1 MWGKQ
6 GKLGTGMFQEV
17 LLLMKSKV
25 PLLSFRLPGDWGAV
39 LRAESLGR
47 PQKGRLLIGI
57 LPRLEEYLEAYMSS
71 EFPH

>member
-25 PLLSFRLPGDWGAV
+25 PLLSSQLPGDWGAV
-39 LRAESLGR
+39 LRAESLGLS
-47 PQKGRLLIGI
+47 QKGRLLIGI
-57 LPRLEEYLEAYMSS
+57 LPRLEEYLEA
-71 EFPH
+71 